1 MVKEAGL
8 RLPID
13 TSGTHEGIFNSK
25 YRPLHG
31 VHLSFNRGHGKRMCH
46 QVKLNTIRQLFL
58 SVKNL
63 GDFFCHDKPVYDL
76 MSKVMNDIYIQEQ
89 GNMTVKE
96 GFCRS

>member
-13 TSGTHEGIFNSK
+13 TSGTHEVIFNSK

-31 VHLSFNRGHGKRMCH
+31 VHLSFNHGPGKMLC
-46 QVKLNTIRQLFL
+46 QDKLTKIRQLLL
-58 SVKNL
+58 SVKIL
-63 GDFFCHDKPVYDL
+63 GDFFCHDEPGYYL
-76 MSKVMNDIYIQEQ
+76 MSKVMNETYIQEQ

-96 GFCRS
+96 GVCQS